1 MDDLSIEQFALTSA
15 SYTMVRL
22 LQRFDKCENM
32 EMPAG
37 AGIRF
42 QHGISIRSGT
52 GAVVRLREARPTV
65 VDEKVMDGEGE
76 KV

>member
-1 MDDLSIEQFALTSA
+1 
-15 SYTMVRL
+15 MVRL

-32 EMPAG
+32 ETPAG
-37 AGIRF
+37 GRIRF
-42 QHGISIRSGT
+42 QHGLSIRSGT

-65 VDEKVMDGEGE
+65 VDEKVVVGDGDGDGE

>member
-1 MDDLSIEQFALTSA
+1 MHCFLIEQFALTST

-32 EMPAG
+32 ETPAG
-37 AGIRF
+37 ARIRF
-42 QHGISIRSGT
+42 QHGLSVRSGT
-52 GAVVRLREARPTV
+52 GAVVRLREARPPV
-65 VDEKVMDGEGE
+65 VDENVMDGEKE

>member
-32 EMPAG
+32 ETPVG
-37 AGIRF
+37 GRIRF
-42 QHGISIRSGT
+42 QHGLSVRSGT

-65 VDEKVMDGEGE
+65 VGEKVVDGEGE